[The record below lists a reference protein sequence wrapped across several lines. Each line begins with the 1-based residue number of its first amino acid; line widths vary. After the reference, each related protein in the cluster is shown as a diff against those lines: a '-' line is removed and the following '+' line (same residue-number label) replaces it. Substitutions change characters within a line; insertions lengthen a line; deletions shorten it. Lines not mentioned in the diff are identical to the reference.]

1 MRFID
6 IINEK
11 QKEKVKI
18 EVTPKNAIEDA
29 SKIYKGEDEL
39 IEFLSRIHKPHTVK
53 DRNKCFTYRIVNQD
67 NDKIEEGETSINFNA
82 DRGKQASE
90 EFSKII
96 KYIKGPKPTEWE
108 SILKSACK
116 KINDADDQNFIE
128 NYFIPKVA
136 NPAVTPSETKN
147 TNIENLE
154 DRYKIFGKA
163 MVFRAG
169 KCVSKLTDVNTK
181 IDSDNFQDI
190 MQKCFGAATDSQ
202 GESDTFLNQFSR
214 LKEKLQIDAAKCTI
228 NSISK
233 NGDIESIPESY
244 YDAFTSLLPMLMEAD
259 ENDDDKKVMDFIELP
274 KKVSDFVNND
284 MKKALIQASNVAKK
298 YPRQY
303 KIWYSKLEAAFNEGV
318 EEEQEKE
325 RKSDLQE
332 LEDPITGKVVKRHG
346 KAWGTGGPNG
356 FIRDNPQLD
365 SLVKDIKEQKWTM
378 FNCVAKTVLNIFDA
392 LETGGKIYQK
402 LCDDMSE
409 GYKQIM
415 HSLGSTKP
423 EDYSKEAEKYSK
435 AGQENTAFSIDMLAV
450 IAQLTEVYRLLGEGK
465 IGKINGKYK
474 TVTTINENNTTVI
487 QNALNKLANL
497 IATYTKKEEEYKKW
511 KEEKD
516 KENETKIKQFE
527 EQISKLEA
535 ERSGGNSEQQQ
546 AESVIQDMGRPYLVE
561 QKKISL
567 KQLIREADENEE
579 QKKDKSDIEKEIDS
593 RKKELES
600 LKDNK
605 NKQVQVNLEN
615 YSMMLDEYTNA
626 VGYIGKI
633 SDIHS
638 FLVKMFDENEAK
650 EQYAK
655 MFNGNDNEEGEGN
668 ENEEDNE
675 SSTETQQVTDSFR
688 LKIKNPFITEAV
700 EEFDDDDDGGN
711 DDNNG
716 DKEDNKD
723 TTADNGDKPKEEKQ
737 ETGKEGNLDWISTG
751 SGKNLVELYRQFGVN
766 TQNTLLDISALKH
779 MAKDK
784 NQDNTIK
791 HFSEIVKSLNNVV
804 NSAEIT
810 PITDGLIAFDYAFG
824 EDADEN
830 KLQTL
835 VGAFELVEFKQ
846 DKNEDKE
853 KEKKEEKREPGQF
866 TKEELQKKTK
876 ELLALIDNGSK
887 VMQTVNKLNDMIKEA
902 VDDNWYKKYP
912 VLLENNKKELEEIWN
927 KCIELYP
934 AEGKKTKAGYDWI
947 MEKKKIY
954 ENQVFLNQIW
964 LTIAVANF
972 IGSKTWKAAEEM
984 KESIDFDFTDKNLF
998 EGGWKP
1004 SASTEEIKDDYNNE
1018 YFDLKAQEEAA
1029 TPENIANAKAT
1040 IEQVDFNILL
1050 PKDYKAYNI
1059 NEGAAYNENEKKI
1072 AESLLG
1078 TRDKNTTK
1086 KPKALLKHIIH
1097 DVPPEATD
1105 GTKVYDYLKSAN
1117 CGESA
1122 VFVMLGHV
1130 SKNIKSDDRDIY
1142 LMAGA
1147 MHAVCVVL
1155 EKYKGVKAES
1165 VSLAGYSDNALINEI
1180 YKYIRG

>member
-846 DKNEDKE
+846 DNNEDKE

-934 AEGKKTKAGYDWI
+934 AEGKKTKSGYDWI

-984 KESIDFDFTDKNLF
+984 KESIDFNFNDKILF

-1004 SASTEEIKDDYNNE
+1004 SAETNAIKDDYDNE
-1018 YFDLKAQEEAA
+1018 YFDLKTQEEAA

-1142 LMAGA
+1142 LIAGA

-1155 EKYKGVKAES
+1155 EKYKGIKAES
-1165 VSLAGYSDNALINEI
+1165 VSLAGYSDDALINEI

>member
-29 SKIYKGEDEL
+29 SRIYNGEDEL

-53 DRNKCFTYRIVNQD
+53 DRNKCFTYRIVNQT

-154 DRYKIFGKA
+154 ERYKIFGRA

-181 IDSDNFQDI
+181 INNDNFQDI

-233 NGDIESIPESY
+233 NGDIESVPESY

-259 ENDDDKKVMDFIELP
+259 ENDDKKAMDFIELP

-303 KIWYSKLEAAFNEGV
+303 KIWYSKLEAKFNEGV

-356 FIRDNPQLD
+356 FIRDNPHLD
-365 SLVKDIKEQKWTM
+365 SLVKDIKGQKWTM

-402 LCDDMSE
+402 LCDNMSE

-435 AGQENTAFSIDMLAV
+435 VGQENVAFSIDMLAV

-535 ERSGGNSEQQQ
+535 ERSGGNSEQPQ
-546 AESVIQDMGRPYLVE
+546 AESVIQDIGRPYLVE

-579 QKKDKSDIEKEIDS
+579 PKKDKSDIEKEIDS

-650 EQYAK
+650 EQYAR
-655 MFNGNDNEEGEGN
+655 MFNGKDNEEGEDSK
-668 ENEEDNE
+668 NEEDDE
-675 SSTETQQVTDSFR
+675 SSAETQQVTDSFR

-700 EEFDDDDDGGN
+700 EEFDDGDDD
-711 DDNNG
+711 DDNNSG
-716 DKEDNKD
+716 NKEDKKD
-723 TTADNGDKPKEEKQ
+723 NTANDGDKPKEENQ
-737 ETGKEGNLDWISTG
+737 ETDKEGNLDWISTG

-784 NQDNTIK
+784 NQDNTVK

-804 NSAEIT
+804 NSTEIT

-824 EDADEN
+824 DDADEN

-835 VGAFELVEFKQ
+835 VGAFELVEFKNN
-846 DKNEDKE
+846 DKDKAKE

-866 TKEELQKKTK
+866 TKEELVQKTK
-876 ELLALIDNGSK
+876 ELLALIDNNSK
-887 VMQTVNKLNDMIKEA
+887 VMQTVNRLNDMIKEA

-934 AEGKKTKAGYDWI
+934 AEGKKTKKGYDWI

-972 IGSKTWKAAEEM
+972 IGTKTWKATEEM
-984 KESIDFDFTDKNLF
+984 KESVGFNFNGKILF
-998 EGGWKP
+998 EDENE
-1004 SASTEEIKDDYNNE
+1004 SSDSTDTGENNYDNE
-1018 YFDLKAQEEAA
+1018 YFDEKSQEEAA
-1029 TPENIANAKAT
+1029 TAENIANAKAT

-1072 AESLLG
+1072 AESILG
-1078 TRDKNTTK
+1078 TRDKNKTK
-1086 KPKALLKHIIH
+1086 KPKALLKRIIY
-1097 DVPPEATD
+1097 DVPPNPD
-1105 GTKVYDYLKSAN
+1105 VTKVYDYLKSAN

-1122 VFVMLGHV
+1122 IFVMLGHV